1 MMKTYKILLSFF
13 LILMTGLGF
22 SQSVPSYVPTNGL
35 VGWWPLDINPN
46 NSFGNGLNGS
56 FNGSFV
62 SSGRNCAQFNNS
74 LLVIPG
80 EPVFNISNFTTSYWI
95 KINSHTIHTGIQF
108 GIPNGP
114 LRWAIGWYPSAFLFA
129 QMTCAGGWGQGNYFD
144 NNVNFNTGTWYHLTI
159 VHIGITTKLYIN
171 SNLIG
176 TLSTAAPLNCWNS
189 SMNLYIGGDIGGG
202 AIEYFDGYV
211 DDFGFWNRALTQQEI
226 TNLYNSQVPQPCTT
240 SVTTSLNIN
249 GCGFAVLSNGDTV
262 TQTGN
267 YLDTLST
274 LGGCDSIINQSVTIQ
289 PSSNCNPIPSY
300 VPTNGL
306 VGWWGFNGN
315 AQDGSGN
322 GNHGTVNGAT
332 LTTDRFGN
340 QNGAYEFSNTFG
352 RIQSVQ
358 LNLSN
363 TFTFLISIKLNNY
376 NQIGTPF
383 EINEGFSCNLNPQIW
398 PNNGNLYLARCGN
411 GMLNPL
417 LIGDINSLIGVWTHL
432 VVVHEGST
440 TRLYKNGTLMSV
452 INHQWPQTSLVNLTL
467 ANDGNTPFN
476 YQSKCTFDDLGI
488 WNRALTQQEI
498 TNLYNA
504 QSCQV
509 SITAQ
514 PSNQTTGTNRNVQF
528 SVVSSD
534 SNSTYRWQTDMGLG
548 FQNLTNAGQYAGV
561 NTSTLNVSNT
571 SPHND
576 NQLFR
581 CIVSTT
587 NCGSDTSDAV
597 TLNVNTSSSSTGV
610 PNKFNYQ
617 LVVRDTSGQL
627 VTNRP
632 VSMRLSLQR
641 GPQMTNLYT
650 ETHQLTTNSN
660 GLLTC
665 IIGSGQPTLG
675 MMDTI
680 DWSGGMVYVKTEID
694 MSGGSNYSL
703 VSTRELLSVPYAL
716 YSLNS
721 GSSTPGPVGPMG
733 PQGLQGN
740 DGPQGVPGPQG
751 PQGSFPAG
759 TQPGEI
765 NYWNGTTWVSVPPGM
780 RGQFLAFCDGV
791 PTWGG
796 CLPQVTTSPITN
808 VGAFNP
814 TTGGNVTSDGG
825 SMVSARGVV
834 YGTSS
839 NPTLS
844 NNFTTDGTGT
854 GSFISVLSGL
864 SPVTTYYVRAYA
876 TNGVGTSYGNEFDFT
891 TINFMCGTTSIVDL
905 DGNIYNTVQIGT
917 QCWTQSNLKVTK
929 YRNGDN
935 IPTGLSDAQW
945 GSTSSGAYA
954 IYNNDPVNDAL
965 YGKLYN
971 WYAVTDSRGLC
982 PTGWHVPSD
991 GEWTTLTTFLGGQSV
1006 AGGAMKSTA
1015 TQPTPGGWYAPNTG
1029 ATNSS
1034 GFTGLPGGL
1043 RASGGGFSDLGYTGT
1058 WWSSSFGGSIGAWYR
1073 ILFYGNADATIFYND
1088 PSSGFSVRCARD

>member
-1 MMKTYKILLSFF
+1 MNKTNKILLSFF
-13 LILMTGLGF
+13 LILISGFGF

-202 AIEYFDGYV
+202 AIEYFDGYI

-363 TFTFLISIKLNNY
+363 AFTFQISIKLNNY

-432 VVVHEGST
+432 VVVHERST
-440 TRLYKNGTLMSV
+440 TRLYKNGTLISV

-498 TNLYNA
+498 TNLYNS
-504 QSCQV
+504 QLPTQTSLCLPT
-509 SITAQ
+509 IT
-514 PSNQTTGTNRNVQF
+514 T
-528 SVVSSD
+528 
-534 SNSTYRWQTDMGLG
+534 
-548 FQNLTNAGQYAGV
+548 
-561 NTSTLNVSNT
+561 T
-571 SPHND
+571 SPSSVGVDTVVIGGDISND
-576 NQLFR
+576 GGSS
-581 CIVSTT
+581 IVLRGVCYSTSPNPNMGNSRTEDGSGIGSFNTVLRGLNPSTT
-587 NCGSDTSDAV
+587 YYARSYA
-597 TLNVNTSSSSTGV
+597 
-610 PNKFNYQ
+610 K
-617 LVVRDTSGQL
+617 
-627 VTNRP
+627 
-632 VSMRLSLQR
+632 
-641 GPQMTNLYT
+641 
-650 ETHQLTTNSN
+650 NSN
-660 GLLTC
+660 GVVVYGNEVSFSTAP
-665 IIGSGQPTLG
+665 IIGSNYAGGIVFYLDGTGQHG
-675 MMDTI
+675 
-680 DWSGGMVYVKTEID
+680 
-694 MSGGSNYSL
+694 L
-703 VSTRELLSVPYAL
+703 VCAPSD
-716 YSLNS
+716 
-721 GSSTPGPVGPMG
+721 
-733 PQGLQGN
+733 QGN
-740 DGPQGVPGPQG
+740 FQWGCY
-751 PQGSFPAG
+751 G
-759 TQPGEI
+759 TNIE
-765 NYWNGTTWVSVPPGM
+765 
-780 RGQFLAFCDGV
+780 
-791 PTWGG
+791 
-796 CLPQVTTSPITN
+796 
-808 VGAFNP
+808 
-814 TTGGNVTSDGG
+814 
-825 SMVSARGVV
+825 
-834 YGTSS
+834 GTSS
-839 NPTLS
+839 AY
-844 NNFTTDGTGT
+844 GTGQANT
-854 GSFISVLSGL
+854 TAIVNGCSDRPIAASACDDLVL
-864 SPVTTYYVRAYA
+864 
-876 TNGVGTSYGNEFDFT
+876 NGYSDWYLP
-891 TINFMCGTTSIVDL
+891 SIDEL
-905 DGNIYNTVQIGT
+905 QLMY
-917 QCWTQSNLKVTK
+917 SNLHVQGFGG
-929 YRNGDN
+929 YSN
-935 IPTGLSDAQW
+935 A
-945 GSTSSGAYA
+945 
-954 IYNNDPVNDAL
+954 
-965 YGKLYN
+965 
-971 WYAVTDSRGLC
+971 WY
-982 PTGWHVPSD
+982 
-991 GEWTTLTTFLGGQSV
+991 
-1006 AGGAMKSTA
+1006 
-1015 TQPTPGGWYAPNTG
+1015 
-1029 ATNSS
+1029 
-1034 GFTGLPGGL
+1034 
-1043 RASGGGFSDLGYTGT
+1043 
-1058 WWSSSFGGSIGAWYR
+1058 WSSSQYNHYFASYMDFAN
-1073 ILFYGNADATIFYND
+1073 GNVAPTTPFKN
-1088 PSSGFSVRCARD
+1088 FNLRVRAVRAF